1 MMKLKPNKML
11 NGIVY
16 RYNKDR
22 EFNKIQQD
30 HIKGLVDV
38 YAPLAELNG
47 ASIAQVWREAFNRR
61 INVKSTRNR

>member
-30 HIKGLVDV
+30 HIKGTVDV
-38 YAPLAELNG
+38 YASLAELNG